1 MALPLLNEPLITK
14 ARLSVWARRP
24 IETDLDRKFADEV
37 IGAVS
42 TLVRTYGDPAWSIE
56 VEPAFLHERADSIAM
71 TTAKNYFIN
80 PKGQIA
86 DTVGPLTERYIEAV
100 VNNISLTEE
109 QKLELARAAGRDD
122 GEAGSGTGLWVL
134 SADTSYSQP
143 IRNREPRYW
152 P

>member
-1 MALPLLNEPLITK
+1 MPLMNEPLITIP
-14 ARLSVWARRP
+14 RLAVWARRP
-24 IETDLDRKFADEV
+24 IESAFDIVFANEV

-56 VEPAFLHERADSIAM
+56 TVPVFFPERADTIAM
-71 TTAKNYFIN
+71 TTAKSYYIN
-80 PKGQIA
+80 PKGQIS
-86 DTVGPLTERYIEAV
+86 DTVGPLSERYIEAV

-122 GEAGSGTGLWVL
+122 GEAGTGTGLWVM
-134 SADTSYSQP
+134 STDTSYSQP
-143 IRNREPRYW
+143 IRNTDLRYW